1 MKTAISKIFSLANKP
16 QNHLAL
22 VLLLFSQLY
31 TVSYADDINPQTT
44 FSPPPFQLGSGDLLR
59 IFVWNHP
66 NLSLNVPINPNGN
79 INYPLIGELNVS
91 GTTET
96 QLESTIA
103 RKLRNHIKSPQVT
116 VTLMEVHSYRV
127 YVIGEVIHSG
137 HFTVKGA
144 LTASQAI
151 AMAGGFTP
159 FASKSDILILNQISN
174 RKVPFDFDDFMKQKP
189 GHPDIFLRAGD
200 TVIVN

>member
-1 MKTAISKIFSLANKP
+1 MKTAFTKIFFFTNKP
-16 QNHLAL
+16 LTHLLL
-22 VLLLFSQLY
+22 VLLLFTQLS
-31 TVSYADDINPQTT
+31 TFSHADDINHQITS
-44 FSPPPFQLGSGDLLR
+44 SPPIFLLGSGDLLR

-91 GTTET
+91 GSTET
-96 QLESTIA
+96 QLERTIA
-103 RKLRNHIKSPQVT
+103 KKLRNHIKNPQVT

-137 HFTVKGA
+137 HFSVKGA
-144 LTASQAI
+144 LTVSQAL

-159 FASKSDILILNQISN
+159 LNRLILSTIW
-174 RKVPFDFDDFMKQKP
+174 
-189 GHPDIFLRAGD
+189 
-200 TVIVN
+200 